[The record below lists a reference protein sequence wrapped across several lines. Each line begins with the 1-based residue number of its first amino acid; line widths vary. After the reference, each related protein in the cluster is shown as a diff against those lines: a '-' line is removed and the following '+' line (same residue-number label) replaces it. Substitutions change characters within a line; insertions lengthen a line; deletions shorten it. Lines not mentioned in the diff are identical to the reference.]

1 MELAKDFASKDLPK
15 SDMNTRKNFFK
26 AFTNKQA
33 TRISKKP
40 AKASGSDQP
49 LLKRLKSKMS
59 LDEEPESEACDGE
72 ELDDDDDVDDNDDEE
87 AQGEEECAEDFDIE
101 AEDFPSLESCMP
113 PERGMMG

>member
-1 MELAKDFASKDLPK
+1 
-15 SDMNTRKNFFK
+15 
-26 AFTNKQA
+26 
-33 TRISKKP
+33 
-40 AKASGSDQP
+40 
-49 LLKRLKSKMS
+49 MS

-101 AEDFPSLESCMP
+101 AEYFPSLKPCMP